1 MTSGDVLLCDLNPV
15 AGREQGGIRPV
26 LVVSH
31 HRYSV
36 IPGLFLA
43 VPLTTRDRGLDHH
56 IRIPADHHTGL
67 RQVSFAISPERVRA
81 MSDQRAGRQLGS
93 VSTETLTTVSR
104 YLHLFIV

>member
-15 AGREQGGIRPV
+15 AGREQGGTRPV

-36 IPGLFLA
+36 I
-43 VPLTTRDRGLDHH
+43 
-56 IRIPADHHTGL
+56 TGL
-67 RQVSFAISPERVRA
+67 RRVSFAMTEQVRA

-93 VSTETLTTVSR
+93 VSTETLTAVSR